1 VIAWELVGAVAAML
15 TMFGFVPQ
23 ILKMHRCRSVKDV
36 SLPML
41 LQFST
46 GVFLWLLYGLYLKNN
61 ILIVS
66 NFVSLATLIVAL
78 GLYFRHCR
86 TAAGEVTVP
95 LQVTESPLI

>member
-1 VIAWELVGAVAAML
+1 VIVWELVGSVAAML

-46 GVFLWLLYGLYLKNN
+46 GVLLWLIYGLYLRNS

-66 NFVSLATLIVAL
+66 NFVSLTTLIVAL
-78 GLYFRHCR
+78 GLYFRYR
-86 TAAGEVTVP
+86 GLDGSVTVP
-95 LQVTESPLI
+95 LPVTDSSLI

>member
-1 VIAWELVGAVAAML
+1 MIVWELVGSVAAML

-23 ILKMHRCRSVKDV
+23 ILKIHRCRSVKDV

-46 GVFLWLLYGLYLKNN
+46 GVLLWLIYGLYLRNS

-66 NFVSLATLIVAL
+66 NFISLATLIVAL
-78 GLYFRHCR
+78 GLYFRYR
-86 TAAGEVTVP
+86 GSDGSVTVP
-95 LQVTESPLI
+95 LQVTDSSLI